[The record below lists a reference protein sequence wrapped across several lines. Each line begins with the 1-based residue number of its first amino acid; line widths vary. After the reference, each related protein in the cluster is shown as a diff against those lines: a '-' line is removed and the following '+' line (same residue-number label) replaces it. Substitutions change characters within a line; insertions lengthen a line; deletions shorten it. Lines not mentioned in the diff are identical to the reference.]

1 MNTKTITS
9 DVETST
15 DRFIELPDDIISKI
29 ISSLTLK
36 QAVTTS
42 AISTRWRDLWKL
54 LYSGFIDFDG
64 STTIQ
69 DLKRRYDQYRCELR
83 LECLAEKERC
93 KFINWVNQV
102 LPSHKCATI
111 KRFRLSFDLRKVPQH
126 IINDWIQFASSKNV
140 QCLELD
146 FSTYNISRLGRSD
159 SWYDF
164 PSGSHC
170 RFQSLTTVSLKNVGI
185 SPETF
190 EHLLGCP
197 NLEELNVADCSNLR
211 KELCY
216 NYKTPL
222 RGQSFNLYSLSLKK
236 LTLWVCGNNLDHWNI
251 VAPNLLSFTYCP
263 CQSVDPNLV
272 LEYVPRLNYLNIKH
286 SHWCRYETN
295 LLQLQELV
303 CDMCSC
309 YYCDCN
315 IKWPIKLP
323 NLKNITIK
331 HAIGDSREFNHFVAH
346 LKAAPLLENLI
357 VELPWNKIFTESW
370 EKAKDI
376 RYNNLKTVKLIGYGA
391 TTDVDI
397 IRYFLSRAPL
407 LEKIIIDPCEPSCL
421 GTSEEILY
429 RESSRYLED
438 RNRII
443 NLTSNLPLNIADLQH
458 VDKDTDLLEAM
469 VELYDPLRRGFVF
482 LDVTLFLTNEEY
494 AH

>member
-42 AISTRWRDLWKL
+42 AISTRWRDLWKH

-69 DLKRRYDQYRCELR
+69 DLKRQYDSTNKYHCRHR
-83 LECLAEKERC
+83 LECVVEEGRC
-93 KFINWVNQV
+93 KFVNWVNQV

-111 KRFRLSFDLRKVPQH
+111 KRFRLTFDLREVPH
-126 IINDWIQFASSKNV
+126 HVINDWIQFASSKNV
-140 QCLELD
+140 ECLELD
-146 FSTYNISRLGRSD
+146 FSTYNIRLGRSEP
-159 SWYDF
+159 WYDF

-170 RFQSLTTVSLKNVGI
+170 RFQSLTTVSLKHVRI

-197 NLEELNVADCSNLR
+197 NLEELNVAYCLKRR
-211 KELCY
+211 KELCN

-222 RGQSFNLYSLSLKK
+222 P
-236 LTLWVCGNNLDHWNI
+236 DHWNI

-263 CQSVDPNLV
+263 IQYANPNLV
-272 LEYVPRLNYLNIKH
+272 LEYVPRLNYLNTEH
-286 SHWCRYETN
+286 SHWCRYGTN
-295 LLQLQELV
+295 LLQLQELL
-303 CDMCSC
+303 SW
-309 YYCDCN
+309 Y
-315 IKWPIKLP
+315 K
-323 NLKNITIK
+323 
-331 HAIGDSREFNHFVAH
+331 R
-346 LKAAPLLENLI
+346 
-357 VELPWNKIFTESW
+357 FTEVSW
-370 EKAKDI
+370 LQKAKDL

-391 TTDVDI
+391 ITDVEI

-429 RESSRYLED
+429 RESSRYLKD

-443 NLTSNLPLNIADLQH
+443 NLTSNLPLNGIRIPGCNIVPNKRRICTLREHSPRLLNLAWIFYKEFQAH
-458 VDKDTDLLEAM
+458 MAHKDQQGSTQGTSNGKLKMISKRAFDFKVLLYSDYKSEHK
-469 VELYDPLRRGFVF
+469 RKKKSIIIVF
-482 LDVTLFLTNEEY
+482 NTYYSQTQIQRTVTLQGTL
-494 AH
+494 AVSC